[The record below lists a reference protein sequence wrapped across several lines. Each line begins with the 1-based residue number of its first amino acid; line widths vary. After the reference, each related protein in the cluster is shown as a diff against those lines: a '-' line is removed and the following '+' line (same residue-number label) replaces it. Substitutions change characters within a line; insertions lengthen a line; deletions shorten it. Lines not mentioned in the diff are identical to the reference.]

1 MNAKR
6 TQFSPDFK
14 EALIGTALMGTT
26 KVAAET
32 DEQPE
37 SGIFPARKSFSF
49 SAKMSKKQAREFR
62 RLVSPLNRPAQVSPR
77 RKVAWRLVRKWFN
90 RYEKP
95 RMIGSTIGLNGLLGQ
110 LYTVTEAHITRGG
123 GRTRNIKL
131 NLTPHKAEK

>member
-6 TQFSPDFK
+6 TQFSPDLK
-14 EALIGTALMGTT
+14 NALIGTALMGTT
-26 KVAAET
+26 ELAAEP
-32 DEQPE
+32 DELPK
-37 SGIFPARKSFSF
+37 GCILPAQKSFSF
-49 SAKMSKKQAREFR
+49 SAKMSKKQARELR
-62 RLVSPLNRPAQVSPR
+62 LLVSPLNRPAQVSPR

-110 LYTVTEAHITRGG
+110 LYTVTDARITRGG
-123 GRTRNIKL
+123 GRTRDVKF